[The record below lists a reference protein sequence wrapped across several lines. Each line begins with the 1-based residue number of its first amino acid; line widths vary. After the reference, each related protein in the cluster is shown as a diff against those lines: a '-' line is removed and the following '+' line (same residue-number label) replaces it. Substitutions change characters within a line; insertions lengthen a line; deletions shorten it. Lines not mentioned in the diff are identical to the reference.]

1 MFTRRFILTAGLS
14 ILALALSSIG
24 AAQSLVG
31 RRTALRGYDPVSYF
45 SPGHAER
52 GSEQFTA
59 PFDDATYWFKSA
71 DHRALFVADP
81 ERYAPRYRGYCAV
94 SMSHGRKIEA
104 NPEVWAIINDRLYVF
119 GSADG
124 KTAFHGD
131 SQAIERANANWS
143 ELGKTR

>member
-81 ERYAPRYRGYCAV
+81 ERYAPRYRGYCAANL
-94 SMSHGRKIEA
+94 SRGR
-104 NPEVWAIINDRLYVF
+104 
-119 GSADG
+119 
-124 KTAFHGD
+124 
-131 SQAIERANANWS
+131 RARRIPKS
-143 ELGKTR
+143 GRS